1 MEAVEDF
8 LSEAERV
15 TSKKVDPASVRVVEA
30 RFVLEDDG
38 GFAPEAAAAFGRERR
53 VSRVHRKGG
62 ELSAEKQA
70 AFYNSSD
77 SHREKRFETG
87 RV

>member
-1 MEAVEDF
+1 MFGKRPRAEPVKSME
-8 LSEAERV
+8 LSPEAQ
-15 TSKKVDPASVRVVEA
+15 SI
-30 RFVLEDDG
+30 DG

-70 AFYNSSD
+70 AFYNSSA

>member
-1 MEAVEDF
+1 MFGKRPRAEPVKSME
-8 LSEAERV
+8 LSPKA
-15 TSKKVDPASVRVVEA
+15 KPI
-30 RFVLEDDG
+30 DG
-38 GFAPEAAAAFGRERR
+38 GMRR
-53 VSRVHRKGG
+53 KVHRTGG
-62 ELSAEKQA
+62 EPSAEKQA